1 MALMKKA
8 RLLESAKFQK
18 PDISQFIPPEAKDAV
33 DRVVAAGT
41 KLMYSP
47 DMRQELQ
54 AEIERDVPPAQKMA
68 EAVTGLILT
77 LDKQSKGGIP
87 VQALFP
93 AAMELMG
100 EAAEVLAAAGQPVTQ
115 EDYNEAARQ
124 MFVLIGRKLGASD
137 EQLMQG
143 AEQIAGQAGG
153 EQELGE
159 GAQHESGETPAVEQ
173 RETAAEGAGLPEDDE
188 LEGRA

>member
-1 MALMKKA
+1 MKPPLMQKA
-8 RLLESAKFQK
+8 RLLESAKFKK
-18 PDISQFIPPEAKDAV
+18 PDISGFIPPEAKDAV

-54 AEIERDVPPAQKMA
+54 AEIDRDVPPAQKMA

-77 LDKQSKGGIP
+77 LDKQSQGGIP

-124 MFVLIGRKLGASD
+124 MFVLLGRKMGATD

-153 EQELGE
+153 EVDDDAAED
-159 GAQHESGETPAVEQ
+159 Q
-173 RETAAEGAGLPEDDE
+173 REDAAEAAGMPEDDE
-188 LEGRA
+188 PEGRA

>member
-1 MALMKKA
+1 MALMQKA
-8 RLLESAKFQK
+8 RLLESAKFKK
-18 PDISQFIPPEAKDAV
+18 PDISGFIPPEARDAV
-33 DRVVAAGT
+33 DRVVAAGV
-41 KLMYSP
+41 KLMYAP

-54 AEIERDVPPAQKMA
+54 AEIQRDVPPAQKMA
-68 EAVTGLILT
+68 EAVTGLVLT

-87 VQALFP
+87 VAAIFP

-100 EAAEVLAAAGQPVTQ
+100 EAAEVLGAAGQPVTQ

-124 MFVLIGRKLGASD
+124 MFVLLGRKMGATD

-153 EQELGE
+153 EREPGE
-159 GAQHESGETPAVEQ
+159 GAQHEAGEDAAAEQ
-173 RETAAEGAGLPEDDE
+173 REDTAEAAGMPEDDE